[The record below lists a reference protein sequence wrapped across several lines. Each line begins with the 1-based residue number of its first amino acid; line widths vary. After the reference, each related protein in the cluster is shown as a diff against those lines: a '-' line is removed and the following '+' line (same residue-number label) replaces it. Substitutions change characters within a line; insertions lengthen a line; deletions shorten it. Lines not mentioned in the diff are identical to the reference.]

1 MSLTSSRR
9 RVAVALAA
17 ALLAGA
23 GTTWATRPDATASP
37 AQTRQPAP
45 TPQAALTAPGDPD
58 RTLLPA
64 GSPGA
69 PSNDG
74 TTRSPGTV
82 PSPAA
87 PGQADTNPAGPSTLA
102 IARIGVRMT
111 ILPTGVAPDGQ
122 MALPPNPAEV
132 GWYRYG
138 PRPGDGNGATVLAA
152 HIDSAQYG
160 IGPLARLGELG
171 AGDVVTVQ
179 SGRSS
184 QRYVVSSTRQLG
196 KSSLDLASIFART
209 GPPRLHLITCGG
221 DYDRQSRHYEQNIIV
236 LALPAP

>member
-23 GTTWATRPDATASP
+23 GTAWATRPDGTP
-37 AQTRQPAP
+37 TPTQTRQPAP
-45 TPQAALTAPGDPD
+45 TSQAAPTAPGDPG

-64 GSPGA
+64 GTPGA
-69 PSNDG
+69 PP
-74 TTRSPGTV
+74 TTGAGRPTGAARSPADVGRTAAI
-82 PSPAA
+82 PAM
-87 PGQADTNPAGPSTLA
+87 PSTLG

-111 ILPTGVAPDGQ
+111 ILPTGVAADGQ
-122 MALPPNPAEV
+122 MALPPDPAEV

-138 PRPGDGNGATVLAA
+138 PRPGDGAGSTVLAA

-160 IGPLARLGELG
+160 IGPLARLGEL
-171 AGDVVTVQ
+171 APGDVITVQ

-184 QRYVVSSTRQLG
+184 QRYVVSSTRHLK
-196 KSSLDLASIFART
+196 KSSLDLASIFARA

-221 DYDRQSRHYEQNIIV
+221 DYDRQSRHYEQNVIV